1 MRIAGKLVLTAV
13 LGLTGAVFGSP
24 AAAEIKV
31 GITLSMTGPAAALGV
46 PAGEAVLVL
55 PNEIGGEKVRW
66 ILLDDGT
73 SATQSVANARKLIT
87 EENVDVL
94 VGSSVAPPSLPL
106 VELAAE
112 AGIPLIATAPARE
125 IIEPMDDKRRWVFK
139 VVPNDSI
146 MAERL
151 ADYIVKT
158 GAKRIGFIGFNDSY
172 GQDWYK
178 AAKAAFEKRGMEIVA
193 NESYARTD
201 TSVTGQVLKLIAAKP
216 DAILVGASGTPAV
229 LPQKTLRSR
238 GYDKP
243 IYQSHGIATPAFI
256 RLGGKDVEGTVFP
269 AGPFLVHNQL
279 AADDPIRKA
288 AEPFVKVF
296 TDRYGRP
303 PIMFGAHTWD
313 VGVILQ
319 HAVPEALKAGRPGT
333 PEFRKALRDA
343 IEASTDLPLV
353 AGPASYSPTEHNG
366 YDQRAAA
373 IVQIKD
379 GKFTLLER

>member
-112 AGIPLIATAPARE
+112 ASIPLIATAPARE
-125 IIEPMDDKRRWVFK
+125 MIEPMDDKRRWVFK

-172 GQDWYK
+172 GQDW
-178 AAKAAFEKRGMEIVA
+178 
-193 NESYARTD
+193 
-201 TSVTGQVLKLIAAKP
+201 
-216 DAILVGASGTPAV
+216 
-229 LPQKTLRSR
+229 
-238 GYDKP
+238 
-243 IYQSHGIATPAFI
+243 
-256 RLGGKDVEGTVFP
+256 
-269 AGPFLVHNQL
+269 
-279 AADDPIRKA
+279 
-288 AEPFVKVF
+288 
-296 TDRYGRP
+296 
-303 PIMFGAHTWD
+303 
-313 VGVILQ
+313 
-319 HAVPEALKAGRPGT
+319 
-333 PEFRKALRDA
+333 
-343 IEASTDLPLV
+343 
-353 AGPASYSPTEHNG
+353 
-366 YDQRAAA
+366 
-373 IVQIKD
+373 
-379 GKFTLLER
+379 